1 MKLSTYL
8 VCLGILLFHP
18 FYKLNVHAYLALCK
32 RQFEGI
38 SKAKRDEA

>member
-1 MKLSTYL
+1 MKLCTYL
-8 VCLGILLFHP
+8 VCLDILLFHP
-18 FYKLNVHAYLALCK
+18 SYELNVRVYLALRK